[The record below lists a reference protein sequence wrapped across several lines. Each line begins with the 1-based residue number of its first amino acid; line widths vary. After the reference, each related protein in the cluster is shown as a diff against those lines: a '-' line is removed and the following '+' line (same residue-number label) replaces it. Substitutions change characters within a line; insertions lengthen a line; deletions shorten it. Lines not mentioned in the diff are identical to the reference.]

1 MPFSE
6 LIERSRA
13 YLQAISR
20 ITNQIAVFVFPP
32 FQKEHIHKVADL
44 NYPSYRNASGAA
56 AILNIERV
64 RTSRIV
70 AANAVHRSIGSLCLA
85 AI

>member
-6 LIERSRA
+6 LIGRSRA

-20 ITNQIAVFVFPP
+20 ITNQIAVFDFPLL
-32 FQKEHIHKVADL
+32 QNIIHKVADL
-44 NYPSYRNASGAA
+44 NYPSHRSASRAA
-56 AILNIERV
+56 AMLDVERV

-70 AANAVHRSIGSLCLA
+70 AANAAHRSIGSLCSA